1 VGFYPNKDVFLGR
14 VESDLMQILYD
25 ERALRKYRSKDI
37 PSLIPEIESC
47 FRYSD
52 LRYGLGVYQ
61 EENPIIYLN
70 KREVTKI
77 QNQLEKSIVQD
88 KFGYEEITLT
98 LKGSSSYFTF
108 LYTPQV
114 QNFEKTKYKVANL
127 EELYVF
133 IQEFLQ
139 CKTEL
144 NVRYCEVFLSAY
156 NPDHQQI
163 FYDAGFMPR
172 GYIPS
177 WNYSKSKQCFED
189 SVLFNLFEG
198 DISKDIQLIEQGQEF
213 LQTIGVATFS
223 DAKECIEVCNPQP
236 QCSPVEVLDT
246 IALIKNQKVFKYSLL
261 GAMWLYLSL
270 LFISLFVAMG
280 FGFQIT
286 THTISDL
293 GNSLF
298 TPFPFIF
305 DGACIIAGSI
315 TIIYNFMISH
325 HNDGSLFVSI
335 TSYGGLISGIIGGIG
350 YLFIGVFSLDRSGPD
365 GLYHGVC
372 AILAFSGFVLSIF
385 FFSLRFFLQDK
396 VVLNLFGI
404 GGVTVPLIM
413 LILNVVY
420 VNPFL
425 EWMLLFSILFHIV
438 PLNYLSIAK

>member
-1 VGFYPNKDVFLGR
+1 
-14 VESDLMQILYD
+14 YD

-37 PSLIPEIESC
+37 PCLISEIESC

-52 LRYGLGVYQ
+52 IRYGLGAYQ
-61 EENPIIYLN
+61 EENPFIYLN
-70 KREVTKI
+70 KRKVTKI
-77 QNQLEKSIVQD
+77 QKQLEKSIVED
-88 KFGYEEITLT
+88 KFGYEEITLS
-98 LKGSSSYFTF
+98 LKGSASYFTF

-114 QNFEKTKYKVANL
+114 QNFEKTKYKVGNL

-172 GYIPS
+172 GYVPS
-177 WNYSKSKQCFED
+177 WNYSKSKECFED

-223 DAKECIEVCNPQP
+223 DTKECIEVCNPQP

-246 IALIKNQKVFKYSLL
+246 VALMKNQKVFKYSLL
-261 GAMWLYLSL
+261 GAMWVYLSL

-286 THTISDL
+286 NNTISDL

-305 DGACIIAGSI
+305 DEACIIAGSI
-315 TIIYNFMISH
+315 TIIFNFMISL
-325 HNDGSLFVSI
+325 HNDNSLFMTIS
-335 TSYGGLISGIIGGIG
+335 SYGGVISGLIGGIG

-365 GLYHGVC
+365 GLYHGIF
-372 AILAFSGFVLSIF
+372 AILAFTGFVLSIV
-385 FFSLRFFLQDK
+385 FFSLRFLLQDK
-396 VVLNLFGI
+396 AVSKLFGF
-404 GGVTVPLIM
+404 GGITLPLLM
-413 LILNVVY
+413 LILNAIY
-420 VNPFL
+420 AIPFL

-438 PLNYLSIAK
+438 PLNYLSVTK